1 MTEVWGK
8 ASLLRKNKQH
18 ELELGSSAG
27 VNVTHIYRWGNTR
40 HLASPKP
47 LHYSSP
53 LGAPVNRLMS
63 SIDRTGLPCT

>member
-27 VNVTHIYRWGNTR
+27 VNVTHIYR
-40 HLASPKP
+40 
-47 LHYSSP
+47 LHTSHMHK
-53 LGAPVNRLMS
+53 G
-63 SIDRTGLPCT
+63 GG